1 MKVEDIQKLLQENP
15 SHNRNN
21 ILTTYAISHGMKV
34 IHSTP
39 MWEVEVYIKNYLKNN
54 I

>member
-39 MWEVEVYIKNYLKNN
+39 MWEVEVFIKNYLKNSY
-54 I
+54 